1 MKSLG
6 EVKKIL
12 AKHKQEIL
20 QKYGVKIIGIFGS
33 YARGEHKRKRVM
45 WIFWLI

>member
-1 MKSLG
+1 MKSLE
-6 EVKKIL
+6 EVKKML
-12 AKHKQEIL
+12 AEHKEEIL

-33 YARGEHKRKRVM
+33 YAKESKRKRVM